1 MKISCWIL
9 FCWLF
14 LCVFASGSLSIDNF
28 NRAYNFFNAR
38 KRSLHM
44 ISLGWHVNATEI
56 KLETKLRMRMEG
68 CLVHTDPVEFG
79 MICFPQKSMC
89 DFSFSSLNPFPIIE
103 PDPNHTKLHLAS
115 EGLEAIKRITN
126 PIAAVAVIGPYRSG
140 KSFLLNQLLS
150 LSCYEGFG
158 VGHMR
163 DTKTKGIWVWGTP
176 VELDI
181 NGVKTSVFY
190 LDTEGFE
197 SIGKS
202 NVYDDRIFALATV
215 LSSVLI
221 YNLPETIREADI
233 SRLSFAVELAEEFY
247 GRSAG
252 QDVAFEPAKLLWLIQ
267 RDFLQGKSVQ
277 EMVNEALQ
285 HVPNNDGDR
294 NIDQVNQIRDSLA
307 IMGDNSTAFSL
318 PQPHLLR
325 TKLCDM
331 KDGELDPMYVKKRD
345 QLKELVASIIR
356 PKIVQGRPLNGK
368 EFVAFLEQGILERCL
383 KLYSEMMAKLPLPL
397 SEKSLQNVH
406 ENSKG
411 EAMKSFDEQHFGRHH
426 AKRSVMQL
434 DEEIEKVYKHFVM
447 ANEYQSAKLCEAL
460 YSRCEDRMDQLQ
472 VLRLPSMAKF
482 NAGFLQCNQS
492 FEQECVGPSK
502 ANYELRMMKMMGKS
516 KSSFIKEY
524 NHRLFNWLVVFSLVM
539 VVVGRFII
547 KFILI
552 EISAWIPF
560 IFLETYTRM
569 FWSAESLYYNP
580 VWHFIVATWET
591 LVYSPFLDLDRWAIP
606 LGLVAAILV
615 VYWRCYDTRDG
626 ALTSND
632 DLESISARGAD
643 SDSDDAEDSET
654 VLDDEEEDFDNDSS
668 MRTFTTARLE
678 TTNAAGS
685 SSRNTKIKM
694 ENTNVKIENSDS
706 GKDGGNIET
715 GAVGPAAAG
724 SSGPGIL
731 VKEDSVKIFTENL
744 QASGAYSAREESL
757 KREEEAGKLK
767 FVCYSND
774 DVDEHMVWLIGLKNI
789 FARQLP
795 NMPKEY
801 IVRLVMDR
809 SHKSVMIIR
818 RNQVVGGIT
827 YRPYVSQRFGEIAF
841 CAITADEQVKGY
853 GTRLMNHLKQHARDV
868 DGLTHFLTYADNN
881 AVGYFIK
888 QGFTKEIYLEKDR
901 WQGYIKD
908 YDGGILM
915 ECKIDQKLPY
925 TDLSTMIRRQ
935 RQAID
940 EKIRELSNC
949 HIIYPGIDFLKGRL
963 GGLLINGAIHS
974 MHDHVDAWPFK
985 EPVDARDVPDYYDI
999 IKDPMDLKTMSKRV
1013 ESEQYYVTLEMFIAD
1028 VKRMCANARTYNS
1041 PDTIYYKLEAHFQ
1054 SKVQSGIQS
1063 GTKILP

>member
-1 MKISCWIL
+1 MDTHSHLTAPNRSRSSQSPSPSHSASVSASATSSIHKRKL
-9 FCWLF
+9 AAAAAAYDDHLPP
-14 LCVFASGSLSIDNF
+14 FAPSSLS
-28 NRAYNFFNAR
+28 A
-38 KRSLHM
+38 
-44 ISLGWHVNATEI
+44 
-56 KLETKLRMRMEG
+56 
-68 CLVHTDPVEFG
+68 
-79 MICFPQKSMC
+79 
-89 DFSFSSLNPFPIIE
+89 
-103 PDPNHTKLHLAS
+103 
-115 EGLEAIKRITN
+115 
-126 PIAAVAVIGPYRSG
+126 
-140 KSFLLNQLLS
+140 
-150 LSCYEGFG
+150 
-158 VGHMR
+158 
-163 DTKTKGIWVWGTP
+163 
-176 VELDI
+176 
-181 NGVKTSVFY
+181 
-190 LDTEGFE
+190 
-197 SIGKS
+197 
-202 NVYDDRIFALATV
+202 
-215 LSSVLI
+215 
-221 YNLPETIREADI
+221 
-233 SRLSFAVELAEEFY
+233 
-247 GRSAG
+247 
-252 QDVAFEPAKLLWLIQ
+252 
-267 RDFLQGKSVQ
+267 
-277 EMVNEALQ
+277 
-285 HVPNNDGDR
+285 
-294 NIDQVNQIRDSLA
+294 
-307 IMGDNSTAFSL
+307 
-318 PQPHLLR
+318 
-325 TKLCDM
+325 
-331 KDGELDPMYVKKRD
+331 
-345 QLKELVASIIR
+345 
-356 PKIVQGRPLNGK
+356 
-368 EFVAFLEQGILERCL
+368 
-383 KLYSEMMAKLPLPL
+383 
-397 SEKSLQNVH
+397 
-406 ENSKG
+406 
-411 EAMKSFDEQHFGRHH
+411 
-426 AKRSVMQL
+426 
-434 DEEIEKVYKHFVM
+434 
-447 ANEYQSAKLCEAL
+447 
-460 YSRCEDRMDQLQ
+460 
-472 VLRLPSMAKF
+472 
-482 NAGFLQCNQS
+482 
-492 FEQECVGPSK
+492 
-502 ANYELRMMKMMGKS
+502 
-516 KSSFIKEY
+516 
-524 NHRLFNWLVVFSLVM
+524 
-539 VVVGRFII
+539 
-547 KFILI
+547 
-552 EISAWIPF
+552 
-560 IFLETYTRM
+560 
-569 FWSAESLYYNP
+569 
-580 VWHFIVATWET
+580 
-591 LVYSPFLDLDRWAIP
+591 
-606 LGLVAAILV
+606 
-615 VYWRCYDTRDG
+615 DTRDG

-643 SDSDDAEDSET
+643 SDSDDAEDSDT
-654 VLDDEEEDFDNDSS
+654 VLDDEEEDFENDSS

-706 GKDGGNIET
+706 GKDGGHTGT
-715 GAVGPAAAG
+715 GAAGPAAAG
-724 SSGPGIL
+724 SSGPGIV

-949 HIIYPGIDFLKGRL
+949 HIIYPGIDFQKKEAGIPKKIIKVEDIPGLREAGWTPDQWGHSRFRTLNTATDSATNQKHLTAFMRSLLK
-963 GGLLINGAIHS
+963 S

-1041 PDTIYYKLEAHFQ
+1041 PDTIYYKCATRLEAHFQ